1 MFSNRI
7 AIKAVERL
15 ATQFPVIGITGPR
28 QSGKTTLA
36 KMAFP
41 NKKYVS
47 FDDKDIKEM
56 AKSSPAD
63 FIKAFP
69 DGAVFDEAQKVPEIF
84 DAIKYNIDNGVFE
97 PGKFIVTG
105 SSQFRLSE
113 NMSDSLAGR
122 IGLIKLLPFS
132 VEELKNSDLLEYDVY
147 DLILRGMYPPLYDR
161 SKHFIM
167 SDWFDNY
174 IDTYIDYDVKDQITA
189 KNLSDFRK
197 FIMIC
202 AAHSGKMLSMESISK
217 DLGVSAPT
225 IKSWLSILES
235 SYIITMLDP
244 DYNNLGKAVVKTPKM
259 YFLDSGLLCHLL
271 RINTKE
277 ELLLS
282 PYKGAVVET
291 FAVSELLKKRYNDGK
306 RANLSFYR
314 TTKGM
319 EVDVIANWDK
329 SMAIEIKSS
338 TSSDKN
344 LSTHL
349 QKYIDDR
356 NNDNISGMIYYLGDI
371 TCQIGDIKY
380 VSWKDW

>member
-1 MFSNRI
+1 MYSDRI
-7 AIKAVERL
+7 ALKAIERL
-15 ATQFPVIGITGPR
+15 AAQFPVIGITGPR

-47 FDDKDIKEM
+47 FDERNIRDI
-56 AKSSPAD
+56 AKSNPGD
-63 FIKAFP
+63 FLKAFP

-84 DAIKYNIDNGVFE
+84 DAIKYNIDNGTFE
-97 PGKFIVTG
+97 AGKFVVTG

-132 VEELKNSDLLEYDVY
+132 VKELKVSNLLVKDAYDV
-147 DLILRGMYPPLYDR
+147 ILRGMYPPLYDK
-161 SKHFIM
+161 SKRFIA

-189 KNLSDFRK
+189 RNISDFRK
-197 FIMIC
+197 FIIIC
-202 AAHSGKMLSMESISK
+202 ATHSGQMLSMDSISK

-271 RINTKE
+271 RIHTKE
-277 ELLLS
+277 DLLLS
-282 PYKGAVVET
+282 PYKGAIVET
-291 FAVSELLKKRYNDGK
+291 FAVCELLKERLNDGK
-306 RANLSFYR
+306 RANLTFFR
-314 TTKGM
+314 TSKGM
-319 EVDVIANWDK
+319 EVDVIANWEK
-329 SMAIEIKSS
+329 NIAIEVKSS
-338 TSSDKN
+338 SSAEQN
-344 LSTHL
+344 LSSTL
-349 QKYIDDR
+349 QKYIDAR
-356 NNDNISGMIYYLGDI
+356 ASDNVSGMIYYLGDL
-371 TCQIGDIKY
+371 TCQIGNIKY
-380 VSWKDW
+380 VSWRDW